1 MTLNNF
7 DITFLINDNFVYYQL
22 LFACILLTLLFLI
35 SSFSEPILIEYGIY
49 LFIGS
54 MAISFLLSFFTD
66 HYWYFIL
73 HWFLSLI
80 IYFVFWCMLIF
91 ICSRYGKSYD
101 GDRGMLLLF
110 PGYFLPLLI
119 FASVLVKIA
128 KIMIHRF

>member
-7 DITFLINDNFVYYQL
+7 DIAFFINDNYVYYQL

-35 SSFSEPILIEYGIY
+35 TRFSEPVIIEYGIY
-49 LFIGS
+49 LFIGN
-54 MAISFLLSFFTD
+54 MGISFLLSFFTD
-66 HYWYFIL
+66 HYWYFVL
-73 HWFLSLI
+73 HWFLALI
-80 IYFVFWCMLIF
+80 SYFVFWSMLIF
-91 ICSRYGKSYD
+91 ICSRYGKPYD

-128 KIMIHRF
+128 KIVIHRF